1 MRSRVLVRF
10 VAFVVASVF
19 AAGLWANGQQFD
31 LAWLRWFSL
40 SVWVTLSLLL
50 LWDRLVW
57 RLPWLQRFPGV
68 PRDIGGTWRGTLTS
82 FWIDPKT
89 GQRPEP
95 KTAYLVVRQRAT
107 SVSAVLLTDESRS
120 KSTVA
125 VVSDDGTVASFDYM
139 YVNRPDSRVE
149 HRSRMHHG
157 STSLDIV
164 GRPAT
169 RLRGRYWTD
178 RDTKGEL
185 EFGVRS
191 SKVIDG
197 YAEARKLFGG

>member
-1 MRSRVLVRF
+1 
-10 VAFVVASVF
+10 
-19 AAGLWANGQQFD
+19 
-31 LAWLRWFSL
+31 
-40 SVWVTLSLLL
+40 
-50 LWDRLVW
+50 
-57 RLPWLQRFPGV
+57 
-68 PRDIGGTWRGTLTS
+68 
-82 FWIDPKT
+82 
-89 GQRPEP
+89 
-95 KTAYLVVRQRAT
+95 
-107 SVSAVLLTDESRS
+107 
-120 KSTVA
+120 VA